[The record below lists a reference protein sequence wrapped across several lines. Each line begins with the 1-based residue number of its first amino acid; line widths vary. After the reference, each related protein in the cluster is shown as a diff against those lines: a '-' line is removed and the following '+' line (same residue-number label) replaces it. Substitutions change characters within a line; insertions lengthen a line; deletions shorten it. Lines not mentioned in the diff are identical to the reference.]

1 MPHAAAFAAADHPG
15 TPLHSCRCCNCQ
27 WRRRCRC
34 CCHLPCCC
42 TGSHY
47 QGQLWSY
54 SRCRAAGPPHRHAVA
69 ADPWLRPAAGCS
81 DSAAM
86 PAAPLGSRP
95 CSAAPATCQENGS
108 AVHQQLEIIQGG
120 CKGSLMLF
128 SQCKGIKAIDAFLPM
143 QAAGKTF
150 PRSFAT
156 PLSTQQLSRYA
167 SKHAP

>member
-1 MPHAAAFAAADHPG
+1 
-15 TPLHSCRCCNCQ
+15 
-27 WRRRCRC
+27 
-34 CCHLPCCC
+34 
-42 TGSHY
+42 
-47 QGQLWSY
+47 
-54 SRCRAAGPPHRHAVA
+54 
-69 ADPWLRPAAGCS
+69 
-81 DSAAM
+81 M

-120 CKGSLMLF
+120 CKGSLML
-128 SQCKGIKAIDAFLPM
+128 SAQCKSIKAIDAFLPM